1 MSKLTKLQKSQVIYD
16 DLVDAISKFGV
27 DITTAGISVALKGTI
42 NSSLEKIENQENE
55 ATNQ

>member
-16 DLVDAISKFGV
+16 DLADAISKFGV
-27 DITTAGISVALKGTI
+27 DITTPGVAIALKGSI
-42 NSSLEKIENQENE
+42 YSSLEKIESKENE

>member
-16 DLVDAISKFGV
+16 DLADAISKFGV

-42 NSSLEKIENQENE
+42 YSSLEKIENQENE